1 MAAKRDIFATLTLAL
16 LDGANEDPLWSR
28 FLEALRQAVGADYA
42 TLVLQSPFGQFEES
56 LYSIAGNASAA
67 DARETFRQYRYPDNP
82 ERREWAMDGKPYAL
96 DEILRRD
103 GAKFPEFF
111 AELTTTLG
119 VRAVREVRVQ
129 EASGVDA
136 WLSVVRDGPDFG
148 VDVTRL
154 FEDIA
159 PVLRGVLRNYVAA
172 EQYRFAADAAG
183 DVVRRLQFG
192 WIALDA
198 SGMVLGADRFGEH
211 VLATSGVLRRDRNGR
226 IAVIQANSQHELEQ
240 AVAGMAT
247 KPDSPPRAIQLR
259 TDPWLDM
266 LLVPARHRPLSAA
279 GTAASIAYVHGDNWS
294 SSDREAQLAELFS
307 LSRSEARLAL
317 ALCRGKTIAEAA
329 DEFGLTVGSA
339 RTYSKSIFAKTGARG
354 QPDLVRIIMGSILAL
369 SPEA

>member
-1 MAAKRDIFATLTLAL
+1 MPVKRDTFARLTLAL
-16 LDGANEDPLWSR
+16 LDGSEEVPLWSG
-28 FLEALRQAVGADYA
+28 FLETLRQAVGADYA
-42 TLVLQSPFGQFEES
+42 TLVLQSPFGPFEES
-56 LYSIAGNASAA
+56 LYSIAGNASVAQ
-67 DARETFRQYRYPDNP
+67 ARETFRQYRYPDNP
-82 ERREWAMDGKPYAL
+82 ERREWALDGRPYSLA
-96 DEILRRD
+96 EILKRD

-111 AELTTTLG
+111 ADLTTTLG

-148 VDVTRL
+148 EDVTRL

-159 PVLRGVLRNYVAA
+159 PVLRRVLRNYVAA

-198 SGMVLGADRFGEH
+198 SGLVLDADRFGEH
-211 VLATSGVLRRDRNGR
+211 VLATSGVLRRNRSGR
-226 IAVIQANSQHELEQ
+226 IAIGNAGTQRELEQ
-240 AVAGMAT
+240 AVAGMAA
-247 KPDSPPRAIQLR
+247 KPDSRPRAISLR

-279 GTAASIAYVHGDNWS
+279 GTAAAIAYVHGDNWS
-294 SSDREAQLAELFS
+294 SSDREAQLAELFF
-307 LSRSEARLAL
+307 LNRSEARLAL

-329 DEFGLTVGSA
+329 GEFDLTVDSA